1 MADQQTD
8 QAKLHPL
15 SRFFRLLSVDKKDIT
30 NIYIYAIVNG
40 IVILSLPLGIQAII
54 NFITGGLISTSWL
67 VLVIF
72 VIGGLVFSGMLQ
84 VTQLAITE
92 RLQQRIFTR
101 ASFEFAY
108 RIPRIRL
115 EAVDRYYLPELV
127 NRFFDTLSVQKG
139 LSKILIDF
147 STASLQI
154 LFGLVLLS
162 FYHPLFIAFGLLLIA
177 IVYII
182 FRVTGPKGLE
192 TSIQESKYK
201 YEVAHWLE
209 EVARLMGTFKLAGD
223 TDFTLQRTDSLVSK
237 YIDARKKHFRVL
249 ITQYFNMIAFKVL
262 VAAGLLIM
270 GSLLVIDQQINLGQ
284 FVAAEI
290 IIILVLS
297 SVEKLILSMETVY
310 DVLTSLEKMG
320 YVTDLPLES
329 QGTMDFKQVDT
340 GAGMKIVVSNLTFR
354 YPESVMPTLK
364 NISLRIESGDRVCL
378 SGFAG
383 SGKSTLIQTIA
394 GLYQEYEGIITYND
408 VPIGNLRLDSL
419 RELMGDSLHQEKI
432 FKGTLLENITLGR
445 PNIGLKEVQEAIKH
459 SRLEEF
465 IKNLRKGLNSEL
477 DAGGQN
483 ISESVIT
490 KIILARSIASRPRLL
505 LITDHFGVLEPHECE
520 GIMDFLVDPANPWT
534 LVIVSNHAGIAS
546 RCKRIV
552 LMKNGEIIEDAPFKE
567 LNNSG
572 VFQHLINL

>member
-1 MADQQTD
+1 MDDQQTD

-15 SRFFRLLSVDKKDIT
+15 NRFFRLLSVDKKDIT
-30 NIYIYAIVNG
+30 NIYIYAVVNG

-115 EAVDRYYLPELV
+115 ESVDRYYLPELV

-162 FYHPLFIAFGLLLIA
+162 FYHPLFIAFGLFLVT
-177 IVYII
+177 IVYTI

-192 TSIQESKYK
+192 TSLQESKYK

-223 TDFTLQRTDSLVSK
+223 TDFTLQRTDSLVTK
-237 YIDARKKHFRVL
+237 YIDARKRHFRVL
-249 ITQYFNMIAFKVL
+249 VTQYFNMIAFKVL

-329 QGTMDFKQVDT
+329 QGTLDFKQVDT
-340 GAGMKIVVSNLTFR
+340 GEGMKIVVSNLTFR

-394 GLYQEYEGIITYND
+394 GLYQKYEGIITYND

-445 PNIGLKEVQEAIKH
+445 PNLGLQEVQEAIKH
-459 SRLEEF
+459 ARLQEF
-465 IKNLRKGLNSEL
+465 VKNLRKGLNSEL

-483 ISESVIT
+483 ISESIIT

-546 RCKRIV
+546 RCRRIV

-567 LNNSG
+567 LDNTG
-572 VFQHLINL
+572 VFQHLINP

>member
-1 MADQQTD
+1 MDDQQTD

-15 SRFFRLLSVDKKDIT
+15 NRFFRLLSVDKKDIT
-30 NIYIYAIVNG
+30 NIYIYAVVNG

-115 EAVDRYYLPELV
+115 ESVDRYYLPELV

-177 IVYII
+177 IVYTI

-223 TDFTLQRTDSLVSK
+223 TDFTLQRTDSLVNK
-237 YIDARKKHFRVL
+237 YIDARKRHFRVL
-249 ITQYFNMIAFKVL
+249 VTQYFNMIAFKVL

-340 GAGMKIVVSNLTFR
+340 GEGMKIVVSNLTFR
-354 YPESVMPTLK
+354 YPESVMPTLN

-394 GLYQEYEGIITYND
+394 GLYQKYEGIITYND

-445 PNIGLKEVQEAIKH
+445 PNLGLQEVQEAIKH
-459 SRLEEF
+459 ARLEEF
-465 IKNLRKGLNSEL
+465 VKNLRKGLNSEL

-520 GIMDFLVDPANPWT
+520 GIMDFLVDPANRWT

-546 RCKRIV
+546 RCERIV
-552 LMKNGEIIEDAPFKE
+552 LMKNGEVIEDAPFKE
-567 LNNSG
+567 LNNTG
-572 VFQHLINL
+572 VFQHLINP